1 MTGIVGV
8 FIPFSR
14 TIDLVYAILGCL
26 IFSGYIVY
34 DTFLITK
41 RLSPD
46 EYIVGSL
53 SLYLE
58 YVLPLIHFMISF
70 VSFWSAVLTTRLFSL
85 YEQLRQPV

>member
-14 TIDLVYAILGCL
+14 TIDLVYAVLGCL

-58 YVLPLIHFMISF
+58 YVLHFVIS
-70 VSFWSAVLTTRLFSL
+70 VVPFWSAVLTTRLFSL
-85 YEQLRQPV
+85 HEQLRQPV